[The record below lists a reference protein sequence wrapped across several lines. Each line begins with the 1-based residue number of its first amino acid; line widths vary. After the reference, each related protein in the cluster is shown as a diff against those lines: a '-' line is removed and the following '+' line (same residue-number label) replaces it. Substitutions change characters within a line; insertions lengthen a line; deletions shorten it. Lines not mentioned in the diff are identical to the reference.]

1 MDRTRGRRDDGQYV
15 GVTPTGAPPWPEVP
29 SLITYVPFENRS
41 AVDLNLTSKT
51 AVVTGAGRGIGLAT
65 VRALT
70 AEGVRVV
77 GAARTLTPELKDT
90 GAHTVSADLSTAEG
104 VAALMSEALDTLGG
118 IDLLVNNVGAG
129 DDMDP
134 CGFLDTDDAHWSR
147 VFDLNLLSAVRA
159 TRAALPSLIERRGS
173 IVNVS
178 SISARQPTS
187 GPVAY
192 SAAKAALTALGKTL
206 AEEFGPLGVRVNTVS
221 PGAVR
226 TPVWVDPDGYGGKV
240 AARAGMDH
248 ATFLEQMPP
257 AFGIVSGRITE
268 PEEVAALIAFL
279 LSDVAGNI
287 TGADHIIDGGT
298 VKTA

>member
-1 MDRTRGRRDDGQYV
+1 M
-15 GVTPTGAPPWPEVP
+15 
-29 SLITYVPFENRS
+29 
-41 AVDLNLTSKT
+41 DLNLTSKT

-65 VRALT
+65 VRVLT

-90 GAHTVSADLSTAEG
+90 GAHPVSADLSTAEG
-104 VAALMSEALDTLGG
+104 VTALMGDALDTLGG
-118 IDLLVNNVGAG
+118 IDLLVNNVGAVDG
-129 DDMDP
+129 MDP

-147 VFDLNLLSAVRA
+147 ALDLNLLSTVRT

-178 SISARQPTS
+178 SVSARQPS
-187 GPVAY
+187 PGPVAY
-192 SAAKAALTALGKTL
+192 SAAKAALTALGKSL

-226 TPVWVDPDGYGGKV
+226 TPVWTDPAGYGGRV
-240 AARAGMDH
+240 AAGAGLDH
-248 ATFLEQMPP
+248 TTFLEQLPP
-257 AFGIVSGRITE
+257 AFGIASGRITE

-287 TGADHIIDGGT
+287 TGADHIIDGGAL
-298 VKTA
+298 KTA